1 MAVASYVA
9 SLRTRKTTSSSNT
22 YSNAAAQEFYSN
34 SYNYVGI
41 VHFAGL
47 SLANKIVTGVQLT
60 VTASNAGYGTGTI
73 KTVYLC
79 KSNYQAAS
87 QTGATGFDYA
97 GDSLGTF
104 SGTFWGNTS
113 SYTLSGSLLANVAA
127 YLQAGNNTF
136 CLFNPFPYASPQGYS
151 YNYLQWTSCTM
162 TVTYEEG
169 ISQPSTSASTVEMGK
184 AITIYTNR
192 VSTAAT
198 HSLSY
203 SFGSV
208 NYAISVGT
216 ADFVTW
222 TPPLSLAAQI
232 PSATSGLCTIYCST
246 YIGDVLTGTR
256 TCTVTLTVPS
266 SVVPTISSIADSE
279 ATAGLA
285 AQFGNYVRGRSTLSV
300 KISAAGAQGSSIS
313 SYRAIV
319 NGSAYTASSFVT
331 GTLNTAGSNTISVTV
346 TDSRGRTATSTK
358 TISVLDYASPRLTR
372 FVVERCSSTGA
383 VQMDGNRVRVSST
396 ASASAVGNKNTMS
409 CAVYYKTASA
419 SAWTLATS
427 ITPANYAITTT
438 NLLLAQT
445 FDPLSSYDFRVTV
458 TDYFSSIE
466 QTASVGTKQVM
477 MDFFRDGTGIAFGKV
492 AETSGRV
499 EFGWPLTLA
508 SPLGVAYGGTG
519 ASTPAAACAAIG
531 AVAKT
536 GDTMTGNL
544 SIQNTLYPSLYLLP
558 TQNATTNRTVFEGSY
573 VGASSFSSWED
584 SSGNNRRMI
593 EVRNKSYAASLDNA
607 VMVRVCDNGT
617 WGNYRVFHAGMPSP
631 VPIANG
637 GTGAANAA
645 SARALLGTNVAEN
658 ITSGTLPMARLPFKV
673 AYGSGSVNGNT
684 ALFINY
690 SSAGFTYVPYV
701 ITTYSTTAGNWS
713 GDNGAI
719 KVYSKTTTY
728 AYVIVGGSFSTSRD
742 IDWIAIGI

>member
-1 MAVASYVA
+1 MAVASYIA
-9 SLRTRKTTSSSNT
+9 SLRTRKTTSSSNA
-22 YSNAAAQEFYSN
+22 YSNAAAQEFYSPD
-34 SYNYVGI
+34 YNYVGI

-60 VTASNAGYGTGTI
+60 VTSNNAGYGAGTT

-87 QTGATGFDYA
+87 QTGATGYDYVGA
-97 GDSLGTF
+97 SLGTF
-104 SGTFWGNTS
+104 TGSFWGNTT
-113 SYTLSGSLLANVAA
+113 SYILTGTLLANIAA

-136 CLFNPFPYASPQGYS
+136 CLYNPYPYSSPQGYS
-151 YNYLQWTSCTM
+151 YNYLQWSSCTM

-169 ISQPSTSASTVEMGK
+169 ISQPSTSAATVEMGK
-184 AITIYTNR
+184 AVTLYTNR
-192 VSTAAT
+192 ASTAAVHDFRYT
-198 HSLSY
+198 
-203 SFGSV
+203 FGGVSA
-208 NYAISVGT
+208 AISTGT
-216 ADFVTW
+216 ADSVTW
-222 TPPLSLAAQI
+222 TPPVSLAAQI
-232 PSATSGLCTIYCST
+232 PSATSGLCTISCAT
-246 YIGDVLTGTR
+246 YIGGVLTGTKY
-256 TCTVTLTVPS
+256 CYITLTVPS
-266 SVVPTISSIADSE
+266 TVVPSISAITDTE

-300 KISAAGAQGSSIS
+300 KITAAGSQGSTIS
-313 SYRAIV
+313 SYRVTV
-319 NGSAYTASSFVT
+319 NGSTYTASSFVT

-383 VQMDGNRVRVSST
+383 VQMDGNRVRVSIT
-396 ASASAVGNKNTMS
+396 ATASAVGNKNTMS

-427 ITPANYAITTT
+427 ITPTNYAVTTN

-458 TDYFSSIE
+458 ADYFSSIE

-519 ASTPAAACAAIG
+519 ATTPAAACAALG

-544 SIQNTLYPSLYLLP
+544 NIQASLYPSVYLLP
-558 TQNATTNRTVFEGSY
+558 TYNGTTNRTVFEGSY
-573 VGASSFSSWED
+573 VGASSFASWED
-584 SSGNNRRMI
+584 NTGNNRRMI
-593 EVRNKSYAASLDNA
+593 EVRNKAYAASLDNA
-607 VMVRVCDNGT
+607 VMLRVCDAGT
-617 WGNYRVFHAGMPSP
+617 WGNYRMFHAGMASP

-637 GTGAANAA
+637 GTGASSAPTARSYLGADNA
-645 SARALLGTNVAEN
+645 SNLTQ
-658 ITSGTLPMARLPFKV
+658 GTLAMARLPFKV